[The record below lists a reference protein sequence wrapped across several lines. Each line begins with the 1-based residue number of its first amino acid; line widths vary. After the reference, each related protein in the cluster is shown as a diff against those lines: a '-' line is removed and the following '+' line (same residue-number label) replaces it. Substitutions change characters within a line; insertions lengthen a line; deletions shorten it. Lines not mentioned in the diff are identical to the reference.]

1 MNFGRFSLFFSKI
14 IKTNMDW
21 LLPAS
26 ALPLLPTFF
35 NCLTNSIAI
44 ANSVSYSSSQLKSTA
59 VNL

>member
-1 MNFGRFSLFFSKI
+1 MNSGRFSLIFSKI

-26 ALPLLPTFF
+26 VLPLLPTFF
-35 NCLTNSIAI
+35 NCLTDSIAT
-44 ANSVSYSSSQLKSTA
+44 ANSVSHSSCLLKSTA